1 VKQDKSW
8 GGVAEENGGTME
20 KRRKGNFDRIE
31 GLYREFILFQVLRL
45 HLFLGFYSVLSN
57 TKLTAKPKMMEAVL
71 SLSSTAVPPNTGF
84 LARVMW

>member
-8 GGVAEENGGTME
+8 GGAAEENGGTME

-45 HLFLGFYSVLSN
+45 HLFF
-57 TKLTAKPKMMEAVL
+57 
-71 SLSSTAVPPNTGF
+71 
-84 LARVMW
+84 